1 MGWMQHLLDPS
12 SPVERYFP
20 TPLAFSL
27 ENGAEQLSPWFS
39 EVTLRRYEDAL
50 VVTEVRPLVDYL
62 LSGPAA
68 DKAERE
74 LDADEFDRRVSELVE
89 RLERVMAR
97 EGTIHI
103 TKDTGL
109 FIASK

>member
-1 MGWMQHLLDPS
+1 M
-12 SPVERYFP
+12 
-20 TPLAFSL
+20 
-27 ENGAEQLSPWFS
+27 
-39 EVTLRRYEDAL
+39 
-50 VVTEVRPLVDYL
+50 
-62 LSGPAA
+62 SGPAA